1 MLLSMLFQKIKNFC
15 LLLCLN
21 FLSTTYLFMATKKKT
36 KKKSSIFLKSI
47 KIGIFIAIAAFI
59 YLVYILFSPNFFLS
73 SDKKAYL
80 YIADSSSFEDVVLNL
95 QQNVK
100 VVNSSAFRQVAGL
113 LHYGAKIRPGRY
125 ELKTGM
131 NNFQLVRILRSGR
144 QTPVQLSFNN
154 IRTKEQLAGRL
165 GSQLMADS
173 LSISNLLNDTAF
185 LRTYNLNPS
194 TSVTLFIPNTYEV
207 FWNTNAAELFER
219 MNKEYNKF
227 WTEERKA
234 KAALIPLSLTEVS
247 TLASIVEE
255 ESNKKAERPMIAGLY
270 INRLKMD
277 MPLQADPTLKFAM
290 GDFGLKR
297 ILLQH
302 ILKIS
307 PYNTYRNHGLPPGPI
322 RVVSPAAIDA
332 VLNYSKHN
340 YVFMCAK
347 ETLNGEHNFA
357 VSYSEHQA
365 NAKKYQKALNEL
377 KIFK

>member
-47 KIGIFIAIAAFI
+47 KIGIFIAIAAFM
-59 YLVYILFSPNFFLS
+59 YLVYILFSPNFFPS

-95 QQNVK
+95 QQNAK

-255 ESNKKAERPMIAGLY
+255 ESNNKAERPMIAGLY

>member
-47 KIGIFIAIAAFI
+47 KIGIFIAIAAFM
-59 YLVYILFSPNFFLS
+59 YLVYILFSPNFFPS

-113 LHYGAKIRPGRY
+113 LHYGSKIRPGRY

-131 NNFQLVRILRSGR
+131 NNFLLVRNLRSGR

-255 ESNKKAERPMIAGLY
+255 ESNNKAERPMIAGLY